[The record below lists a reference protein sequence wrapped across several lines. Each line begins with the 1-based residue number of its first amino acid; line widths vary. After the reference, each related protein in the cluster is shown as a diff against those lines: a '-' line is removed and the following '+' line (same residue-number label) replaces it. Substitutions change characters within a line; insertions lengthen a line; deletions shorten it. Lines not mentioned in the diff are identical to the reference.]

1 VKVAKKEW
9 AINGGISSFVARPIK
24 EVKAHF
30 VKNVSLE
37 HETGGTAVVV
47 RR

>member
-1 VKVAKKEW
+1 MTNQLRKNLFRCPTNQKYE
-9 AINGGISSFVARPIK
+9 GI
-24 EVKAHF
+24 F

-37 HETGGTAVVV
+37 HETGDAAVVV